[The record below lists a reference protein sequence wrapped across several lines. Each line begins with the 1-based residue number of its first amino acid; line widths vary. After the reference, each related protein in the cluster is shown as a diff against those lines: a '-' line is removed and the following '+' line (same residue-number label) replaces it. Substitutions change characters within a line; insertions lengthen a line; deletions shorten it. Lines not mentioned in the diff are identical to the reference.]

1 MSFIGEMKIKLFRKW
16 DIIGMDFYNGEIHIK
31 QENADYMN
39 PIKIKPEDVTFF
51 SYDKRQPFVG
61 IEFLGLKTKKG
72 NFIYRSETMEKDL
85 YYKMLDF
92 LGVDRLRSMRKRV
105 IMIQL
110 LFASVLF
117 SLGIISY
124 RSGRGNIHSLLFT
137 FVMINVISAIYHFM
151 RIQRQIRDLRE
162 HVQ

>member
-1 MSFIGEMKIKLFRKW
+1 MSFVDELKIKLFRKW
-16 DIIGMDFYNGEIHIK
+16 DISGMDFYNGEIHIK
-31 QENADYMN
+31 QEPAAYVN

-51 SYDKRQPFVG
+51 SYDKRQPLVG
-61 IEFLGLKTKKG
+61 IEFLSLKTKKG

-85 YYKMLDF
+85 YYKVLEF
-92 LGVDRLRSMRKRV
+92 LGINRLRSMRKRV
-105 IMIQL
+105 IIIQL
-110 LFASVLF
+110 LFASLLF

-137 FVMINVISAIYHFM
+137 FGMINVIGAIYHFI

-162 HVQ
+162 HAQ